1 MNKKQNF
8 FTTLLKP
15 LVSHAMLTV
24 SLTVAAIAVIGI
36 ATWWLADKN
45 KDNSISIG
53 TNQQIDITPTQI
65 QSIKNIGQWAF
76 LTINDEEMIDTVRTG
91 FFSDDQLVRIYYG
104 TLRLGINM
112 KDVKEGWIQTNAEKD
127 SIVCTLPP
135 IRLLDNNFIDE
146 ARTRSFFEEGK
157 WTGADRQ
164 ALYDRAY
171 AQMKKR
177 CLTPANI
184 RIAQRNARQQ
194 FRDMFKA
201 MGFPNAR
208 VEFEEN

>member
-1 MNKKQNF
+1 MKKYGIILL
-8 FTTLLKP
+8 TILALILAGTLY
-15 LVSHAMLTV
+15 
-24 SLTVAAIAVIGI
+24 
-36 ATWWLADKN
+36 WLN
-45 KDNSISIG
+45 KDNTVSVTTEEQTTLS
-53 TNQQIDITPTQI
+53 PTQVE
-65 QSIKNIGQWAF
+65 SIEAIGEWEF
-76 LTINDEEMIDTVRTG
+76 LAISNEELVDTVRRG
-91 FFSDDQLVRIYYG
+91 FFGDDQLVRIYYG

-112 KDVKEGWIQTNAEKD
+112 KDVKKGWIQANAGKD

-177 CLTPANI
+177 CFTPANI
-184 RIAQRNARQQ
+184 RIAQRNAKQQ

>member
-1 MNKKQNF
+1 MKKYGIILL
-8 FTTLLKP
+8 TILALILAGTLY
-15 LVSHAMLTV
+15 
-24 SLTVAAIAVIGI
+24 
-36 ATWWLADKN
+36 WLN
-45 KDNSISIG
+45 KDNTVSVTTEEQTTLS
-53 TNQQIDITPTQI
+53 PTQVE
-65 QSIKNIGQWAF
+65 SIEAIGEWEF
-76 LTINDEEMIDTVRTG
+76 LAISNEELVDTVRRG
-91 FFSDDQLVRIYYG
+91 FFGDDQLVRIYYG

-112 KDVKEGWIQTNAEKD
+112 KDVKQGWIQANAGKD

-177 CLTPANI
+177 CFTPANI
-184 RIAQRNARQQ
+184 RIAQRNAKQQ

>member
-1 MNKKQNF
+1 MKKYGIILL
-8 FTTLLKP
+8 TILALILVGTLY
-15 LVSHAMLTV
+15 
-24 SLTVAAIAVIGI
+24 
-36 ATWWLADKN
+36 WLN
-45 KDNSISIG
+45 KDNTVSVTTEEQTTLS
-53 TNQQIDITPTQI
+53 PTQVE
-65 QSIKNIGQWAF
+65 SIEAIGEWEF
-76 LTINDEEMIDTVRTG
+76 LAISNEELVDTVRRG
-91 FFSDDQLVRIYYG
+91 FFGDDQLVRIYYG

-112 KDVKEGWIQTNAEKD
+112 KDVKQGWIQANAGKD

-171 AQMKKR
+171 TQMKKR

-184 RIAQRNARQQ
+184 RIAQRNAKQQ

-208 VEFEEN
+208 IEFEEN

>member
-1 MNKKQNF
+1 MKKYGIILL
-8 FTTLLKP
+8 TILALILAGTLY
-15 LVSHAMLTV
+15 
-24 SLTVAAIAVIGI
+24 
-36 ATWWLADKN
+36 WLN
-45 KDNSISIG
+45 KDNTVSVTTEEQTTLS
-53 TNQQIDITPTQI
+53 PTQVE
-65 QSIKNIGQWAF
+65 SIEAIGEWEF
-76 LTINDEEMIDTVRTG
+76 LAISNEELVDTVRRG
-91 FFSDDQLVRIYYG
+91 FFGDDQLVRIYYG

-112 KDVKEGWIQTNAEKD
+112 KDVKEGWIQANAGKD

-171 AQMKKR
+171 VQMKKR

>member
-1 MNKKQNF
+1 MKKYGII
-8 FTTLLKP
+8 LLTI
-15 LVSHAMLTV
+15 LALILAGT
-24 SLTVAAIAVIGI
+24 IY
-36 ATWWLADKN
+36 WLN
-45 KDNSISIG
+45 KDNTVGVTTEEQTTLS
-53 TNQQIDITPTQI
+53 PTQVE
-65 QSIKNIGQWAF
+65 SIEAIGEWEF
-76 LTINDEEMIDTVRTG
+76 LAISNEELVDTVRHG
-91 FFSDDQLVRIYYG
+91 FFGDDQLVRIYYG

-112 KDVKEGWIQTNAEKD
+112 KDVKEGWIQANAGKD

-177 CLTPANI
+177 CFTPANI

-201 MGFPNAR
+201 MGFNAR

>member
-1 MNKKQNF
+1 MKKYGIILL
-8 FTTLLKP
+8 TILALILAGTLY
-15 LVSHAMLTV
+15 
-24 SLTVAAIAVIGI
+24 
-36 ATWWLADKN
+36 WLN
-45 KDNSISIG
+45 KDNTVSVTTEEQTTLS
-53 TNQQIDITPTQI
+53 PTQVE
-65 QSIKNIGQWAF
+65 SIEAIGEWEF
-76 LTINDEEMIDTVRTG
+76 LAISNEELVDTVRRG
-91 FFSDDQLVRIYYG
+91 FFGDDQLVRIYYG
-104 TLRLGINM
+104 TLHLGINM
-112 KDVKEGWIQTNAEKD
+112 KDVKEGWIQANAEKD

-177 CLTPANI
+177 CLTPPNI

-208 VEFEEN
+208 VEFEEK

>member
-1 MNKKQNF
+1 MKKYGIILL
-8 FTTLLKP
+8 TILALILAGTLY
-15 LVSHAMLTV
+15 
-24 SLTVAAIAVIGI
+24 
-36 ATWWLADKN
+36 WLN
-45 KDNSISIG
+45 KDNTVSVTTEEQTTLS
-53 TNQQIDITPTQI
+53 PTQVE
-65 QSIKNIGQWAF
+65 SIEAIGEWEF
-76 LTINDEEMIDTVRTG
+76 LAISNEELVDTVRRG
-91 FFSDDQLVRIYYG
+91 FFGDDQLVRIYYG

-112 KDVKEGWIQTNAEKD
+112 KDVKEGWIQANAEKD

-164 ALYDRAY
+164 ALYARAY

-194 FRDMFKA
+194 FRNMFKA

-208 VEFEEN
+208 VEFEEK

>member
-1 MNKKQNF
+1 MKKYGII
-8 FTTLLKP
+8 LLTI
-15 LVSHAMLTV
+15 LALILAGT
-24 SLTVAAIAVIGI
+24 IY
-36 ATWWLADKN
+36 WLN
-45 KDNSISIG
+45 KDNTVGVTTEEQTTLS
-53 TNQQIDITPTQI
+53 PTQVE
-65 QSIKNIGQWAF
+65 SIEAIGEWEF
-76 LTINDEEMIDTVRTG
+76 LAISNEELVDTVRRG
-91 FFSDDQLVRIYYG
+91 FFGDDQLVRIYYG

-112 KDVKEGWIQTNAEKD
+112 KDVKEGWIQANAEKD

-177 CLTPANI
+177 CFTPANI

-201 MGFPNAR
+201 MGFNAR

>member
-1 MNKKQNF
+1 MKKYGIILL
-8 FTTLLKP
+8 TILALILAGTLY
-15 LVSHAMLTV
+15 
-24 SLTVAAIAVIGI
+24 
-36 ATWWLADKN
+36 WLN
-45 KDNSISIG
+45 KDNTVSVTTEEQTTLS
-53 TNQQIDITPTQI
+53 PTQVE
-65 QSIKNIGQWAF
+65 SIEAIGEWEF
-76 LTINDEEMIDTVRTG
+76 LAISNEELVDTVRRG
-91 FFSDDQLVRIYYG
+91 FFGDDQLVRIYYG

-112 KDVKEGWIQTNAEKD
+112 KDVKEGWIQANAGKD
-127 SIVCTLPP
+127 TIVCTLPP

-177 CLTPANI
+177 CFTPANI

>member
-1 MNKKQNF
+1 MKKYGIILL
-8 FTTLLKP
+8 TILALILAGTLY
-15 LVSHAMLTV
+15 
-24 SLTVAAIAVIGI
+24 
-36 ATWWLADKN
+36 WLN
-45 KDNSISIG
+45 KDNTVSVTTEEQTTLS
-53 TNQQIDITPTQI
+53 PTQVE
-65 QSIKNIGQWAF
+65 SIEAIGEWEF
-76 LTINDEEMIDTVRTG
+76 LAISNEELVDTVRRG
-91 FFSDDQLVRIYYG
+91 FFGDDQLVRIYYG

-112 KDVKEGWIQTNAEKD
+112 KDVKEGWIQANAEKD

-146 ARTRSFFEEGK
+146 ARTHSFFEEGK

-177 CLTPANI
+177 CFTPANI

>member
-1 MNKKQNF
+1 MKKYGII
-8 FTTLLKP
+8 LLTI
-15 LVSHAMLTV
+15 LALILAGT
-24 SLTVAAIAVIGI
+24 IY
-36 ATWWLADKN
+36 WLN
-45 KDNSISIG
+45 KDNTVGVTTEEQTTLS
-53 TNQQIDITPTQI
+53 PTQVE
-65 QSIKNIGQWAF
+65 SIEAIGEWEF
-76 LTINDEEMIDTVRTG
+76 LAISNEELVDTVRRG
-91 FFSDDQLVRIYYG
+91 IFGDDQLVRIYYG

-112 KDVKEGWIQTNAEKD
+112 KDVKEGWIQANAEKD

-177 CLTPANI
+177 CFTPANI

>member
-1 MNKKQNF
+1 MKKYGIILL
-8 FTTLLKP
+8 TILALILAGTLY
-15 LVSHAMLTV
+15 
-24 SLTVAAIAVIGI
+24 
-36 ATWWLADKN
+36 WLN
-45 KDNSISIG
+45 KDNTVSVTTEEQTTLS
-53 TNQQIDITPTQI
+53 PTQVE
-65 QSIKNIGQWAF
+65 SIEAIGEWEF
-76 LTINDEEMIDTVRTG
+76 LAISNEELVDTVRRG
-91 FFSDDQLVRIYYG
+91 FFGDDQLVRIYYG

-112 KDVKEGWIQTNAEKD
+112 KDVKEGWIQANAEKD

-177 CLTPANI
+177 CFTPANI

-194 FRDMFKA
+194 LRDMFKA

>member
-1 MNKKQNF
+1 MKKYGIILL
-8 FTTLLKP
+8 TILALILAGTLY
-15 LVSHAMLTV
+15 
-24 SLTVAAIAVIGI
+24 
-36 ATWWLADKN
+36 WLN
-45 KDNSISIG
+45 KDNTVSVTTEEQTTLS
-53 TNQQIDITPTQI
+53 PTQVE
-65 QSIKNIGQWAF
+65 SIEAIGEWEF
-76 LTINDEEMIDTVRTG
+76 LAISNEELVDTVRRG
-91 FFSDDQLVRIYYG
+91 FFGDDQLVRIYYG

-112 KDVKEGWIQTNAEKD
+112 KDVKEGWIQANAEKD

-171 AQMKKR
+171 VQMKKR

-184 RIAQRNARQQ
+184 RIAQRNAKQQ

-208 VEFEEN
+208 VEFEEK

>member
-1 MNKKQNF
+1 MKKYGIILL
-8 FTTLLKP
+8 TILALILAGTLY
-15 LVSHAMLTV
+15 
-24 SLTVAAIAVIGI
+24 
-36 ATWWLADKN
+36 WLN
-45 KDNSISIG
+45 KDNTVSVTTEEQTTLS
-53 TNQQIDITPTQI
+53 PTQVE
-65 QSIKNIGQWAF
+65 SIEAIGEWEF
-76 LTINDEEMIDTVRTG
+76 LAISNEELVDTVRRG
-91 FFSDDQLVRIYYG
+91 FFGDDQLVRIYYG

-112 KDVKEGWIQTNAEKD
+112 KDVKEGWIQANAEKD

-171 AQMKKR
+171 AQTKKR

>member
-1 MNKKQNF
+1 MKKYGIILL
-8 FTTLLKP
+8 TILALILAGTLY
-15 LVSHAMLTV
+15 
-24 SLTVAAIAVIGI
+24 
-36 ATWWLADKN
+36 WLN
-45 KDNSISIG
+45 KDNTVSVTTEDQTTLS
-53 TNQQIDITPTQI
+53 PTQVE
-65 QSIKNIGQWAF
+65 SIEAIGEWEF
-76 LTINDEEMIDTVRTG
+76 LAISNEELVDTVRRG
-91 FFSDDQLVRIYYG
+91 FFGDDQLVRIYYG

-112 KDVKEGWIQTNAEKD
+112 KDVKEGWIQANAEKD

-177 CLTPANI
+177 CLTPVNI
-184 RIAQRNARQQ
+184 RIAQRNAKQQ

-201 MGFPNAR
+201 MGFPNVR
-208 VEFEEN
+208 VEFEN

>member
-1 MNKKQNF
+1 MKKYGIILL
-8 FTTLLKP
+8 TILALILAGTLY
-15 LVSHAMLTV
+15 
-24 SLTVAAIAVIGI
+24 
-36 ATWWLADKN
+36 WLN
-45 KDNSISIG
+45 KDNTVSVTTEEQTTLS
-53 TNQQIDITPTQI
+53 PTQVE
-65 QSIKNIGQWAF
+65 SIEAIGEWEF
-76 LTINDEEMIDTVRTG
+76 LAISNEELVDTVRRG
-91 FFSDDQLVRIYYG
+91 FFGDDQLVRIYYG

-112 KDVKEGWIQTNAEKD
+112 KDVKQGWIQVNAEKD

-171 AQMKKR
+171 SQMKKR

-184 RIAQRNARQQ
+184 RIAQRNAKQQ

-201 MGFPNAR
+201 MGFPNTR
-208 VEFEEN
+208 VEFKEN

>member
-1 MNKKQNF
+1 MKKYGIILL
-8 FTTLLKP
+8 TILALILAGTLY
-15 LVSHAMLTV
+15 
-24 SLTVAAIAVIGI
+24 
-36 ATWWLADKN
+36 WLN
-45 KDNSISIG
+45 KDNTVSVTTEEKTTLS
-53 TNQQIDITPTQI
+53 PTQVE
-65 QSIKNIGQWAF
+65 SIEAIGEWEF
-76 LTINDEEMIDTVRTG
+76 LAISNEELVDTVRRG
-91 FFSDDQLVRIYYG
+91 FFGDDQLVRIYYG

-112 KDVKEGWIQTNAEKD
+112 KDVKEGWIQANAGKD

-177 CLTPANI
+177 CFTPANI

>member
-1 MNKKQNF
+1 MKKYGIILL
-8 FTTLLKP
+8 TILALILAGTLY
-15 LVSHAMLTV
+15 
-24 SLTVAAIAVIGI
+24 
-36 ATWWLADKN
+36 WLN
-45 KDNSISIG
+45 KDNTVSVTTEEQTTLS
-53 TNQQIDITPTQI
+53 PTQVE
-65 QSIKNIGQWAF
+65 SIEAIGEWEF
-76 LTINDEEMIDTVRTG
+76 LAISNEELVDTVRRG
-91 FFSDDQLVRIYYG
+91 FFGDDQLVRIYYG

-112 KDVKEGWIQTNAEKD
+112 KDVKEGWIQANAGKD

-177 CLTPANI
+177 CFTPANI

-208 VEFEEN
+208 VEFEE

>member
-1 MNKKQNF
+1 MKKYGIILL
-8 FTTLLKP
+8 TILALILAGTLY
-15 LVSHAMLTV
+15 
-24 SLTVAAIAVIGI
+24 
-36 ATWWLADKN
+36 WLN
-45 KDNSISIG
+45 KDNTVSVTTEEQTTLSPTKVESIEAIG
-53 TNQQIDITPTQI
+53 ELE
-65 QSIKNIGQWAF
+65 F
-76 LTINDEEMIDTVRTG
+76 LAINNEELVDTVRRG
-91 FFSDDQLVRIYYG
+91 FFGDDQLVRIYYG

-112 KDVKEGWIQTNAEKD
+112 KDVKEGWIQANAGKD

-171 AQMKKR
+171 AQRKKR

-184 RIAQRNARQQ
+184 RIAQRNAKQQ
-194 FRDMFKA
+194 FRNMFKA

>member
-1 MNKKQNF
+1 MKKYGII
-8 FTTLLKP
+8 LLTI
-15 LVSHAMLTV
+15 LALILAGT
-24 SLTVAAIAVIGI
+24 IY
-36 ATWWLADKN
+36 WLN
-45 KDNSISIG
+45 KDNTVGVTTEEQTTLS
-53 TNQQIDITPTQI
+53 PTQVE
-65 QSIKNIGQWAF
+65 SIEAIGEWEF
-76 LTINDEEMIDTVRTG
+76 LAISNEELVDTVRRG
-91 FFSDDQLVRIYYG
+91 FFGDDQLVRIYYG

-112 KDVKEGWIQTNAEKD
+112 KDVKEGWIQANAGKD
-127 SIVCTLPP
+127 TIVCTLPP

-177 CLTPANI
+177 CFTPANI

-201 MGFPNAR
+201 MGFNAR

>member
-1 MNKKQNF
+1 MKKYGIILL
-8 FTTLLKP
+8 TILALILAGTLY
-15 LVSHAMLTV
+15 
-24 SLTVAAIAVIGI
+24 
-36 ATWWLADKN
+36 WLN
-45 KDNSISIG
+45 KDNTVSVTTEEQTTLS
-53 TNQQIDITPTQI
+53 PTQVE
-65 QSIKNIGQWAF
+65 SIEAIGEWEF
-76 LTINDEEMIDTVRTG
+76 LAISNEELVDTVRRG
-91 FFSDDQLVRIYYG
+91 FFGDDQLVRIYYG

-112 KDVKEGWIQTNAEKD
+112 KDVKEGWIQANAGKD

-177 CLTPANI
+177 CLTLANI

-208 VEFEEN
+208 VEFEEK

>member
-1 MNKKQNF
+1 MKKYGIILL
-8 FTTLLKP
+8 TILALILAGTLY
-15 LVSHAMLTV
+15 
-24 SLTVAAIAVIGI
+24 
-36 ATWWLADKN
+36 WLN
-45 KDNSISIG
+45 KDNTVSVTTEEQTTLS
-53 TNQQIDITPTQI
+53 PTQVE
-65 QSIKNIGQWAF
+65 SIEAIGEWEF
-76 LTINDEEMIDTVRTG
+76 LAISNEELVDTVRHG
-91 FFSDDQLVRIYYG
+91 FFGDDQLVRIYYG

-112 KDVKEGWIQTNAEKD
+112 KDVKQGWIQANAGKD

-177 CLTPANI
+177 CFTPANI

>member
-1 MNKKQNF
+1 MKKYGII
-8 FTTLLKP
+8 LLTI
-15 LVSHAMLTV
+15 LALILAGT
-24 SLTVAAIAVIGI
+24 IY
-36 ATWWLADKN
+36 WLN
-45 KDNSISIG
+45 KDNTVSVTTEEQTTLS
-53 TNQQIDITPTQI
+53 PTQVE
-65 QSIKNIGQWAF
+65 SIEAIGEWEF
-76 LTINDEEMIDTVRTG
+76 LAISNEELVDTVRRG
-91 FFSDDQLVRIYYG
+91 FFGDDQLVRIYYG

-112 KDVKEGWIQTNAEKD
+112 KDVKEGWIQANAGKD

-177 CLTPANI
+177 CLPPANI

-208 VEFEEN
+208 VEFEEK